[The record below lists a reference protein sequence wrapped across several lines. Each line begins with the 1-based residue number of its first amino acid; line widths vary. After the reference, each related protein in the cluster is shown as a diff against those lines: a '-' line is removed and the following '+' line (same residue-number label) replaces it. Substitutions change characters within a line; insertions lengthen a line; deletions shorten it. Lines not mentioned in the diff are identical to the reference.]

1 MTVRRTAPL
10 LTSAAVLVVLLAGC
24 SGGSSPSSA
33 ASAASSSP
41 AASASE
47 SSASPTA
54 SPSDTASPSAS
65 GAGST
70 ACTTAQLAVA
80 LGQTDSAAG
89 NQYTPIV
96 FTNRGAAACTMAG
109 FPGVAF
115 VNTAGQQVGPAAVR
129 EAQPVQTVQLPVGG
143 SAHAIMDF
151 HDAGLY
157 SASACQAA
165 AATYLQV
172 YPPNQTAAVRLTSSQ
187 QVCTQPMSSPQLT
200 VRPVRPG
207 VSSTP

>member
-1 MTVRRTAPL
+1 MLASTA
-10 LTSAAVLVVLLAGC
+10 ALVVLLAGC
-24 SGGSSPSSA
+24 SAGSSPSSS
-33 ASAASSSP
+33 ASVGSSSP
-41 AASASE
+41 AASATTSSE
-47 SSASPTA
+47 SPTA
-54 SPSDTASPSAS
+54 GASDTSSASPSAS
-65 GAGST
+65 ATGST

-96 FTNRGAAACTMAG
+96 FTNRGAAACTMTG

-115 VNTAGQQVGPAAVR
+115 LNAAGQQVGPAAVR

-165 AATYLQV
+165 AAAYLQV
-172 YPPNQTAAVRLTSSQ
+172 YPPNQTTAVRLASSQ
-187 QVCTQPMSSPQLT
+187 QVCTQAMSSPQLT
-200 VRPVRPG
+200 VRPVSPG

>member
-1 MTVRRTAPL
+1 MLASTA
-10 LTSAAVLVVLLAGC
+10 ALVVLLAGC
-24 SGGSSPSSA
+24 SAGSSPSSA
-33 ASAASSSP
+33 ASAGSSSP
-41 AASASE
+41 AASATTSSE
-47 SSASPTA
+47 SPTA
-54 SPSDTASPSAS
+54 GASDTSIASPSAS
-65 GAGST
+65 ATGST
-70 ACTTAQLAVA
+70 ACTTAQLTVA

-96 FTNRGAAACTMAG
+96 FTNRGAAACTMTG

-115 VNTAGQQVGPAAVR
+115 LTAAGRQVGPSAVR

-165 AATYLQV
+165 AAAYLQV
-172 YPPNQTAAVRLTSSQ
+172 YPPNQTTAVRLASSQ
-187 QVCTQPMSSPQLT
+187 QVCTQAMSSPQLT
-200 VRPVRPG
+200 VRPVSPG

>member
-1 MTVRRTAPL
+1 MLASTA
-10 LTSAAVLVVLLAGC
+10 ALVVLLAGC
-24 SGGSSPSSA
+24 SAGSSPSSS
-33 ASAASSSP
+33 ASVGSSSP
-41 AASASE
+41 AASATTSSE
-47 SSASPTA
+47 SPTA
-54 SPSDTASPSAS
+54 GASDTSSASPSAS
-65 GAGST
+65 ATGST

-96 FTNRGAAACTMAG
+96 FTNRGGAACTMTG

-115 VNTAGQQVGPAAVR
+115 LNAAGQQVGPAAVR

-165 AATYLQV
+165 AAAYLQV
-172 YPPNQTAAVRLTSSQ
+172 YPPNQTTAVRLASSK
-187 QVCTQPMSSPQLT
+187 QVCTQAMSSPQLT
-200 VRPVRPG
+200 VRPVSPG

>member
-1 MTVRRTAPL
+1 MLASTA
-10 LTSAAVLVVLLAGC
+10 ALVVLLAGC
-24 SGGSSPSSA
+24 SAGSSPSSA
-33 ASAASSSP
+33 ASAGSSSP
-41 AASASE
+41 AASATTSSE
-47 SSASPTA
+47 SPTA
-54 SPSDTASPSAS
+54 GASDTSIASPSAS
-65 GAGST
+65 ATGST

-96 FTNRGAAACTMAG
+96 FTNRGAAACTMTG

-115 VNTAGQQVGPAAVR
+115 LNAAGQQVGPAAVR

-165 AATYLQV
+165 AAAYLQV
-172 YPPNQTAAVRLTSSQ
+172 YPPNQTTAVRLASSQ
-187 QVCTQPMSSPQLT
+187 QVCTQAMSSPQLT
-200 VRPVRPG
+200 VRPVSPG